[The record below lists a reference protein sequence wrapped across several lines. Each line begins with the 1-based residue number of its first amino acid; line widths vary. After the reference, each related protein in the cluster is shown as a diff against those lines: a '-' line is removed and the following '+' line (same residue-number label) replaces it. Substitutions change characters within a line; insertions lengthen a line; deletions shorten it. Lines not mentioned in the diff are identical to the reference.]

1 MGVSNLK
8 QPNVVDDSYSLLA
21 SFSSSEDLPDPEGS
35 EWQLKDGLL
44 VFENKLY
51 VPPGVLRRKAVR
63 LNHDDPLAGHFG
75 YLRTLE
81 LVRQKY
87 HWPGISRDIKE
98 YVNICDTCH
107 RIKPVRHKPYGTLN
121 SLPQPRG
128 PFTDLKMDFI
138 TDMSLCE

>member
-1 MGVSNLK
+1 MS
-8 QPNVVDDSYSLLA
+8 
-21 SFSSSEDLPDPEGS
+21 SFSSSEDLPDPEES

-44 VFENKLY
+44 VFKDKQY
-51 VPPGVLRRKAVR
+51 VPPGVLHCEAVR
-63 LNHDDPLAGHFG
+63 LNHDNPLAGDFG
-75 YLRTLE
+75 YLCTLE
-81 LVRQKY
+81 LVRRKY
-87 HWPGISRDIKE
+87 HWPGISREIKE
-98 YVNICDTCH
+98 YVNTCDTCH